1 MWYNYHVSASK
12 MLEEGLL
19 ALCVDWDII
28 MGKYI
33 KFGKLGSGRFN
44 ISTALFFL
52 PKKEREDAVI
62 KNGFS
67 DVWFNV

>member
-1 MWYNYHVSASK
+1 

-33 KFGKLGSGRFN
+33 KFGKLGSGSFN
-44 ISTALFFL
+44 ISTALFFYQ
-52 PKKEREDAVI
+52 KRRERTQSLKMAFLMFGLMFE
-62 KNGFS
+62 
-67 DVWFNV
+67 